1 MKIPIGSDHAGY
13 ALKESLIKM
22 LEARG
27 HEAVDMGTHSTESVD
42 YPDYAIKVAE
52 TIEKSQFSMGILI
65 CGSGQGVC
73 MTANRFPHVRAS
85 LVWTPDV
92 AITSRTHNDA
102 NVLCLPG
109 RFIDE
114 KTAEEILDIFLNTSF
129 EGGRHIRRVEKMTQI
144 NPQQTSSKEL

>member
-22 LEARG
+22 LEKRG
-27 HEAVDMGTHSTESVD
+27 HEVVDMGTYSTESVD
-42 YPDYAIKVAE
+42 YPDYAVKVAE
-52 TIEKSQFSMGILI
+52 TVENGQYTMGILI

-85 LVWTPDV
+85 LVWAPEV

-114 KTAEEILDIFLNTSF
+114 KTAEEILDIFINTSF
-129 EGGRHIRRVEKMTQI
+129 EGGRHVRRVEKMTQI
-144 NPQQTSSKEL
+144 NPQNISLK

>member
-1 MKIPIGSDHAGY
+1 MKIPIGSDHAGF

-27 HEAVDMGTHSTESVD
+27 HEAIDMGTYSSESVD

-52 TIEKSQFSMGILI
+52 TIENGSYTTGILV

-85 LVWTPDV
+85 LVWAPEV
-92 AITSRTHNDA
+92 AITSRTHNDS
-102 NVLCLPG
+102 NILCLPG
-109 RFIDE
+109 RFVDD
-114 KTAEEILDIFLNTSF
+114 KTAEEILDIFLSTEF
-129 EGGRHIRRVEKMTQI
+129 EGGRHVRRVEKMTQVH
-144 NPQQTSSKEL
+144 PQRTASK